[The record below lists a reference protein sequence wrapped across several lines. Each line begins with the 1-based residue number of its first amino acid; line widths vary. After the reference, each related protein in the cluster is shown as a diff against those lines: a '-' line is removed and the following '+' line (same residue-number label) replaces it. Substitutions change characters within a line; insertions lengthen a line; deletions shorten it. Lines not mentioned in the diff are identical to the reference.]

1 MASHFFLMVLFSCF
15 VSVVFAALMRD
26 KPEEQIRF
34 GVMLFAAFLLTGV
47 TLGWIMYPFPL

>member
-26 KPEEQIRF
+26 KLEDQIRF
-34 GVMLFAAFLLTGV
+34 GAMLFAAFLLTGV
-47 TLGWIMYPFPL
+47 ILGWLMYPFPL

>member
-26 KPEEQIRF
+26 KPEDQIRF

-47 TLGWIMYPFPL
+47 ILGWLMYPLPL